1 MDSTSQH
8 SPSYA
13 DLVDAAGASVAAMDG
28 AETWPAQERLS
39 AFFFLLLDGLEEAGI
54 DASSFNRD
62 ASGFGSD
69 FQDAL
74 REQLVHVLDAVDV
87 PGINRFVT
95 DTAPARFIV
104 AEILVQ
110 LLSTSLADDSDG
122 RERSAALADKTLAWA
137 AAVVTNPVPS
147 KTVDLARY
155 AMEAGYLSWK
165 RKK

>member
-1 MDSTSQH
+1 
-8 SPSYA
+8 
-13 DLVDAAGASVAAMDG
+13 MDG
-28 AETWPAQERLS
+28 VETWPAQERLA
-39 AFFFLLLDGLEEAGI
+39 AFFFMLLDGLEEAGI

-69 FQDAL
+69 FHEAL
-74 REQLVHVLDAVDV
+74 RAQLEEVLDAVDV

-95 DTAPARFIV
+95 DTTPARFIV

-110 LLSTSLADDSDG
+110 LLSTSLADDSEG

-137 AAVVTNPVPS
+137 ASVVTNPVPS

-165 RKK
+165 RKA